1 MIRSEEGRGR
11 EAEPRSR
18 RRWPWLLGGLAVGM
32 FVIWFVVIP
41 YPRGLEAGDPGPTAL
56 MEQRV
61 REAREAGDSLSIQR
75 AWVDLGEISPNMRR
89 AVVVAEDYR
98 FREHGGVDW
107 VSLAEEVEW
116 TGDED
121 FSWLSARDLLAL
133 ARAVSHA
140 WENRAELRG
149 RSTITQQ
156 LAKNLYFGTDRS
168 FVRKAMELVVARRLE
183 RSLDKDR
190 ILELYLNAAEWG
202 PGVFG
207 VEMAARR
214 YFGRSAADLTLA
226 QSAALAG
233 TLPHPLTSNPAYRPG
248 RMEWRRD
255 LILSRLAPS
264 GRSVPGPIPEPPPDL
279 VLPDSLAGVP
289 LDWGDEGTG
298 AGEEPDADSLS
309 PDTVF
314 PAPVPGDSTG
324 VPGSP
329 PGAGPG
335 DALVLVGRGALASDS
350 GRLYRRS
357 STDPHPATPPHIP

>member
-1 MIRSEEGRGR
+1 MIRDDEEDDGPVVEPGR
-11 EAEPRSR
+11 R
-18 RRWPWLLGGLAVGM
+18 RRWPWVLAGLASAWA
-32 FVIWFVVIP
+32 FVWFVVIP

-75 AWVDLGEISPNMRR
+75 EWVPLDRISPNMRR
-89 AVVVAEDYR
+89 AVIVAEDYR
-98 FREHGGVDW
+98 FREHRGVDW
-107 VSLAEEVEW
+107 VSLAEEVQW

-121 FSWLSARDLLAL
+121 FSWLSVRDLAAL
-133 ARAVSHA
+133 VAAVAHA

-202 PGVFG
+202 PGIFG

-214 YFGRSAADLTLA
+214 YFGRAAADLTLRQA
-226 QSAALAG
+226 AALAG

-264 GRSVPGPIPEPPPDL
+264 GGAPPGPIPEPPPEL
-279 VLPDSLAGVP
+279 VLPDSLPGLP
-289 LDWGDEGTG
+289 PEWGDPDTDTGREG
-298 AGEEPDADSLS
+298 DADSLPGQGDTIPPAPLDTMPLPGTG
-309 PDTVF
+309 PDTV
-314 PAPVPGDSTG
+314 PRDTTSAVGPV
-324 VPGSP
+324 
-329 PGAGPG
+329 
-335 DALVLVGRGALASDS
+335 LASDS
-350 GRLYRRS
+350 GRVYRR
-357 STDPHPATPPHIP
+357 